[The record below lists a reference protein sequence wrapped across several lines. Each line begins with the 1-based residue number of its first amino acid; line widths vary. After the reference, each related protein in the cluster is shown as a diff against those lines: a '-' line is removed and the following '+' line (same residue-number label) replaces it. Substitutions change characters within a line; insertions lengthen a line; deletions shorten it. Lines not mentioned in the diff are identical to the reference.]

1 MDLQTSAPRISN
13 GQLWFS
19 FFSYYDDV
27 GFQFTA
33 TWKITESTRAQAMSE
48 DIFTNRLLLQFRWRK
63 KNNNK
68 KIQVLKIKYDCNKN
82 KNKIPRKNLT
92 EGRAG
97 RDWLQ
102 RCSPSW
108 YIMSTMKCKQMM
120 STSLQWESSMAS
132 IYKMGPYDIYPRTFE
147 CGPGRTLSAILQKV
161 NSNGS
166 FLSHR

>member
-63 KNNNK
+63 KTTTKRFKFWKSNTTAI
-68 KIQVLKIKYDCNKN
+68 KIKIKYLGR
-82 KNKIPRKNLT
+82 IWRK
-92 EGRAG
+92 EGRKRLVAAMLPVLIYHVYNEMQTDVYFFAVG
-97 RDWLQ
+97 EFNGVYLQ
-102 RCSPSW
+102 DG
-108 YIMSTMKCKQMM
+108 
-120 STSLQWESSMAS
+120 SLRHLPENLWMRSRQNSIRNSSEG
-132 IYKMGPYDIYPRTFE
+132 K
-147 CGPGRTLSAILQKV
+147 
-161 NSNGS
+161 
-166 FLSHR
+166 